1 MTSPN
6 DCLDCLDMV
15 SPYRDARENA
25 EKREMKCDCW
35 TTCTDYDGHGEIFS
49 IDFCPLHAA
58 APQLLEACEADI
70 EMLKDCWDAINSLP
84 DDALGC
90 VDPKYPDE
98 QGYYIKDALLHY
110 IGERIAESQTAIRA
124 ARGE

>member
-58 APQLLEACEADI
+58 APQLLEACEAVVQWAD
-70 EMLKDCWDAINSLP
+70 NTPGP
-84 DDALGC
+84 DMNKLIHAMKLCED
-90 VDPKYPDE
+90 
-98 QGYYIKDALLHY
+98 
-110 IGERIAESQTAIRA
+110 AIRA
-124 ARGE
+124 AKSE